1 MFAFQRA
8 LTLFFQFQTIF
19 ECFTN
24 TLRHLVIPMSVRIK
38 GDGVYQRHI
47 KLAVFH
53 NAFIRSDIDDLSNHS
68 TAIFAILIFNKFT
81 FETKWELVDNRG
93 VYHLGFADG
102 KAAAG
107 KLVGSPVPGFHAEII
122 RFYHVS
128 GIGYTDSKGAA
139 CLNIFHS
146 FMGFG

>member
-1 MFAFQRA
+1 
-8 LTLFFQFQTIF
+8 
-19 ECFTN
+19 
-24 TLRHLVIPMSVRIK
+24 MSVRIK

-107 KLVGSPVPGFHAEII
+107 KLVGLSLIHICWPRPP
-122 RFYHVS
+122 
-128 GIGYTDSKGAA
+128 
-139 CLNIFHS
+139 
-146 FMGFG
+146 

>member
-1 MFAFQRA
+1 
-8 LTLFFQFQTIF
+8 
-19 ECFTN
+19 
-24 TLRHLVIPMSVRIK
+24 MSVRIK

>member
-1 MFAFQRA
+1 
-8 LTLFFQFQTIF
+8 
-19 ECFTN
+19 
-24 TLRHLVIPMSVRIK
+24 MSVRIK

-107 KLVGSPVPGFHAEII
+107 KLVGSPVHGFHAEII
-122 RFYHVS
+122 RFYHVRV
-128 GIGYTDSKGAA
+128 IGYTDSKGDA
-139 CLNIFHS
+139 
-146 FMGFG
+146 

>member
-93 VYHLGFADG
+93 VYHWALLTVRPLRVNLSAVLF
-102 KAAAG
+102 
-107 KLVGSPVPGFHAEII
+107 P
-122 RFYHVS
+122 
-128 GIGYTDSKGAA
+128 DSTPK
-139 CLNIFHS
+139 
-146 FMGFG
+146 